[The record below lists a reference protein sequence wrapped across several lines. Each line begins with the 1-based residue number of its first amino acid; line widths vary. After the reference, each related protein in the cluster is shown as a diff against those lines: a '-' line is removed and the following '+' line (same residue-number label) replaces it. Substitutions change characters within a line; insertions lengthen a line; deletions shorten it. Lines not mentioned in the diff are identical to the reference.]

1 MKLIYP
7 AVFSPLE
14 ENPGYCVTFPDLP
27 GCVTEGNSLEEAIE
41 NAEDA
46 ASGWVLDELEDGKTA
61 PTASKITD
69 IKVENG
75 DFTDLIVLDMDSYAA
90 KCGSSAVRKN
100 CTIPFWLNAI
110 AEKRHVNFSKTL
122 QEALINQ
129 LGL

>member
-1 MKLIYP
+1 MVVAAQLVVAEMVASCARVGILCGQGALLQADQ
-7 AVFSPLE
+7 AV
-14 ENPGYCVTFPDLP
+14 
-27 GCVTEGNSLEEAIE
+27 
-41 NAEDA
+41 
-46 ASGWVLDELEDGKTA
+46 DELEDGKNA
-61 PTASKITD
+61 PAASNITD